1 MDPAS
6 RTKGVLVLGAT
17 GKQGGAAARNLKAKG
32 WQVRAL
38 TRDPMKREALAF
50 KNLGIEVLKGDF
62 SDKDSLEK
70 AVAGVYGVFAVTTGR
85 DPNVEA
91 QQGILMADIARAAG
105 VKHYV
110 FTSANGA
117 GVHSNMQPGKAK
129 VQEHLKTLGMPYTI
143 LAPVFFMENFNSQRS
158 AIIYGTLMQGYAGD
172 KKFQYIAVEDIGE
185 FAALALE
192 KPGQFADKLI
202 DLAGDEF
209 TLTQAAETIGKVI
222 GRPMKYIQEPIE
234 QIRSRDAGS
243 AQRIEWFNQVPY
255 SINISELRKIH
266 PGMLTLEQW
275 LVKNSWTDIAVKM
288 PR

>member
-1 MDPAS
+1 MDTAS

-17 GKQGGAAARNLKAKG
+17 GKQGGAAARKLRAKG

-38 TRDPMKREALAF
+38 TRDINKREAQELRRQ
-50 KNLGIEVLKGDF
+50 GINVVKGDF

-85 DPNVEA
+85 DPTVEA
-91 QQGILMADIARAAG
+91 QQGILMADVAKNAG

-129 VQEHLKTLGMPYTI
+129 VQEHLKTIGMPYTI
-143 LAPVFFMENFNSQRS
+143 LAPVFFMENFNSQRP
-158 AIIYGTLMQGYAGD
+158 AIMYGMLMQGYASD
-172 KKFQYIAVEDIGE
+172 KKFQYVAVEDIGE

-192 KPGQFADKLI
+192 QPEQFTGKLI
-202 DLAGDEF
+202 DLASDKF
-209 TLTQAAETIGKVI
+209 TLTHAAQTIGKVI
-222 GRPMKYIQEPIE
+222 GRPVKYIQEPIE
-234 QIRSRDAGS
+234 QIRNRDAGS
-243 AQRIEWFNQVPY
+243 AQLIEWFNQVPY
-255 SINISELRKIH
+255 DIDIAGLRKIH

-275 LVKNSWTDIAVKM
+275 LVKNNWTDIAVKM